1 MTEDDPFKN
10 LKEQIDETT
19 TSMQDTMQEQ
29 KELLKMATAF
39 RKDYDKLMD
48 AVHYFSIMRGT
59 SEEDDAIA
67 RLRQA
72 YQDNQDKWGG

>member
-1 MTEDDPFKN
+1 M
-10 LKEQIDETT
+10 DEPIMV
-19 TSMQDTMQEQ
+19 SENAYQQV
-29 KELLKMATAF
+29 KAF

-48 AVHYFSIMRGT
+48 AVHYFSVMRGT

-72 YQDNQDKWGG
+72 YQYNQDKWGG